1 MPVSVIGTV
10 DSCSPRLIDML
21 DKVGATPGDGE
32 GDADGLID
40 GDSELDGLSDA
51 EKDDDGLIEA
61 DGLTD
66 GE

>member
-40 GDSELDGLSDA
+40 GDSDSDGLMDA
-51 EKDDDGLIEA
+51 EADS